1 MLAIPA
7 ALVGVVTIAQT
18 HEVFHQ
24 RPVWLVLAVLEG
36 CWWRT
41 QGAALA
47 APVLARLP
55 RTALPAGAP

>member
-1 MLAIPA
+1 
-7 ALVGVVTIAQT
+7 
-18 HEVFHQ
+18 VFHQ